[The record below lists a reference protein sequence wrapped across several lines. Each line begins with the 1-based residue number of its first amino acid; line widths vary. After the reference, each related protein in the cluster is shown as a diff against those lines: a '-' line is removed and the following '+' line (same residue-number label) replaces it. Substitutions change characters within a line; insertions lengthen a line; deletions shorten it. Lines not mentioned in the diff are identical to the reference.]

1 MPTEIERKFLVKNT
15 SWMEGV
21 TPTYYCQGY
30 IPTLNGAT
38 VRVRIGGNKAY
49 ICIKSIVVNIS
60 RSEFEYPISIED
72 AKDILH
78 KLCAKPLI
86 EKNRYKIQRGEL
98 LWEIDVFE
106 KDNKGLIVA
115 EVELKSEQDKV
126 ELPDWILKEVT
137 GVARYYNSM
146 LVKYP
151 YSKWTKEEK
160 SL

>member
-15 SWMEGV
+15 SWMDGV
-21 TPTYYCQGY
+21 SPTYYCQGY

-38 VRVRIGGNKAY
+38 VRVRIGGDKAY
-49 ICIKSIVVNIS
+49 ICIKSMVVNIS
-60 RSEFEYPISIED
+60 RSEFEYSIPVEE

-78 KLCAKPLI
+78 TLCAKPII
-86 EKNRYKIQRGEL
+86 EKNRYKVSIGDL

-115 EVELKSEQDKV
+115 EVELKSERQEV
-126 ELPDWILKEVT
+126 ELPDWILREVT

-151 YSKWTKEEK
+151 YSKWTKEDK
-160 SL
+160 DL